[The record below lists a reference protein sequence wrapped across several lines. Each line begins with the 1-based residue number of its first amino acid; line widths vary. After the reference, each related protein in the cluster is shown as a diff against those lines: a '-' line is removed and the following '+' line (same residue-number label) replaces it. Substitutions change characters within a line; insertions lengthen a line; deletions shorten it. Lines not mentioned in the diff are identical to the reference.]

1 MMFDHPADRLPPNLF
16 MLLFIL
22 QSLPCGVSSANRG
35 RHA

>member
-1 MMFDHPADRLPPNLF
+1 MLFDHPADRLPANLF

-22 QSLPCGVSSANRG
+22 QSAYCGASLANRG